1 MSTEIKFY
9 FTMLKT
15 MHTSTSVKILKYLQ
29 HLMTVFNLNLDLSHQ
44 REEETQKIY
53 LIGMKLTL
61 VRTFRNGK
69 SYHSDK
75 LMMLLQLN
83 SNYMEVMLF
92 YLNMQKVAVIS
103 QLTTKAK
110 KEMDYKRLM
119 LEYIMVQIKMSI

>member
-15 MHTSTSVKILKYLQ
+15 MHISTSVKILKYLL
-29 HLMTVFNLNLDLSHQ
+29 HLMTVFNLSLDLSHQ

-75 LMMLLQLN
+75 LMM
-83 SNYMEVMLF
+83 
-92 YLNMQKVAVIS
+92 
-103 QLTTKAK
+103 
-110 KEMDYKRLM
+110 
-119 LEYIMVQIKMSI
+119 